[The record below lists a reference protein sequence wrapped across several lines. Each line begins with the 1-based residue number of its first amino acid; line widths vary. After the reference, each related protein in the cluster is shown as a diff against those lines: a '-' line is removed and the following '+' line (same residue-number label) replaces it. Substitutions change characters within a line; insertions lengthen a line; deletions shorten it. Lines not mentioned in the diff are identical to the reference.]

1 MPEIIIYSGSFNP
14 VHNGHTAVAQYV
26 AEAGLCDEVWM
37 VVSPQNP
44 HKQDLT
50 LAPEGDRLEMARIAV
65 REQSTIRNV
74 KVSDLEFELPRPS
87 YTINTLQYLS
97 AKFPGTR
104 FSLLIGTDIIPS
116 LHRWKN
122 WQFLV
127 NNCRIYVYP
136 RKGTEFEQ
144 IGSGMI
150 YLGGAPCVDVSSTG
164 IRAALEEGGDL
175 TGMLS
180 RGVINY
186 IYDKGLWVA
195 DAAQRRKDTLDKM
208 IGQGGAGAQAYLERG
223 RLLYRRS
230 QYGEA
235 LNDFLQAGQLD
246 PDNPEAREYIRMLR
260 DIFEY
265 RNMDIYNP

>member
-14 VHNGHTAVAQYV
+14 VHNGHTAVARYV

-37 VVSPQNP
+37 VVSLQNP
-44 HKQDLT
+44 HKPDDA
-50 LAPEGDRLEMARIAV
+50 LAPEADRLEMARIAV
-65 REQSTIRNV
+65 REQSHVRNV
-74 KVSDLEFELPRPS
+74 KVSDVEFELPRPS

-97 AKFPGTR
+97 AKYPGTR
-104 FSLLIGTDIIPS
+104 FSLLIGTDILPS

-144 IGSGMI
+144 IGSGMVF
-150 YLGGAPCVDVSSTG
+150 LGGAPRVDVSSTD
-164 IRAALEEGGDL
+164 IRAALEAGGDL
-175 TGMLS
+175 SGMLC

-195 DAAQRRKDTLDKM
+195 DAAQRRVDALDGL
-208 IGQGGAGAQAYLERG
+208 IGQGAAGAPAYLERG

-235 LNDFLQAGQLD
+235 LNDFLRAEELD
-246 PDNPEAREYIRMLR
+246 PDNTEAREYIRMLR